1 MIEIKNVSKSFEGRQ
16 VLKNIN
22 VVFSSGNC
30 NLIIG
35 LSGSGKTVLMKTLV
49 GLFKPEKGDVLYD
62 DRVFTQMSIKQQVSV
77 RKDMGMIFQGG
88 ALFDSMNIE
97 ENVMFPIRMFQKN
110 SYSKMVD
117 KVNFSLERVNL
128 KGINKMMPSEL
139 SGGMKKRVAIARAIA
154 AQPRYLF
161 CDEPNSGLDP
171 QTSILIDKLIYDITH
186 EYNITTI
193 INTHDMNSVV
203 EIGEKIVYLHNGELW
218 WQGDNKNVLESDNKE
233 LNDFIFCTALTKKI
247 KEKNEN
253 K

>member
-1 MIEIKNVSKSFEGRQ
+1 MIEVKNVSKSFEDLQ
-16 VLKNIN
+16 VLKNMNI
-22 VVFSSGNC
+22 VFSPGNC

-49 GLFKPEKGDVLYD
+49 GLFKPNIGDVLYD
-62 DRVFTQMSIKQQVSV
+62 NRVFTQMSIKDQVDV

-97 ENVMFPIRMFQKN
+97 ENVMFPIRMFQRA
-110 SYSKMVD
+110 SYAKMVD

-154 AQPRYLF
+154 AKPKYLF

-203 EIGEKIVYLHNGELW
+203 EIGERIVYLHNGELW